1 MNQVISIGLWKRI
14 AKLASKS
21 NRRMAAIAYATNERA
36 IRFGEGDT
44 LIVDASEQAV
54 ACGQTSA
61 LLLKHAYQNG
71 AKIYSLAGLHAKV
84 LLLDDVA
91 VIGSAN
97 LSSSSANELVE
108 AAILTDHPAA
118 VATTRAFIEA
128 VMKKAAPV
136 DGKDLVRLG
145 SIKVNR
151 RFLRATVRA
160 AAKQVSIP
168 VAAHR
173 TWLASVTRLDE
184 SRFEDE
190 SERAERGLEEARQL
204 LNKKSSDA
212 NWIRYPSDQT
222 RFVKEAK
229 QGDSVIQI
237 WNESHKDKIPAA
249 VYFHTP
255 ILMRRREPTCIRI
268 YLEEAASSERTAL
281 TWRQFLR
288 LTKQVGLPFK
298 VSPHSL
304 RVIPDNYSDALAA
317 LWKRQQR
324 HNG

>member
-1 MNQVISIGLWKRI
+1 
-14 AKLASKS
+14 
-21 NRRMAAIAYATNERA
+21 MAAIAYATNERA
-36 IRFGEGDT
+36 IRFGKGDT

-71 AKIYSLAGLHAKV
+71 AKLYSLAGLHAKV
-84 LLLDDVA
+84 LLLDNIA

-97 LSSSSANELVE
+97 LSSSSASSLVE

-128 VMKKAAPV
+128 VMKTATAINV
-136 DGKDLVRLG
+136 SDLRRLS

-151 RFLRATVRA
+151 GFLEAMARRAG
-160 AAKQVSIP
+160 KQVSIP
-168 VAAHR
+168 VAAHQ
-173 TWLASVTRLDE
+173 TWLVSVTRLDE
-184 SRFEDE
+184 SRFEHE
-190 SERAERGLEEARQL
+190 NERAERGREEAREL
-204 LNKKSSDA
+204 LDKQTSDA
-212 NWIRYPSDQT
+212 TWIRYPSDKT
-222 RFVKEAK
+222 RFVKESK

-237 WNESHKDKIPAA
+237 WSESHKDKVPAA
-249 VYFHTP
+249 VYFHSP

-268 YLEEAASSERTAL
+268 YLEQAAESERTAL

-304 RVIPDNYSDALAA
+304 RLIPDNYSDALAA
-317 LWKRQQR
+317 LWKKTAKA
-324 HNG
+324 